1 MYLRQPE
8 MMKSTLFLTF
18 VPLSTTLWI
27 GCRKTQ
33 DILEDYS
40 AIYRVTDIWVE
51 HSTSQIKSSFSL
63 FNEKSTIEDNLLLF
77 NIFSY
82 YNGGYTFEAL
92 YIDNMLT
99 IPLQTISKTSAI
111 SGTGTVSC
119 ITFTLTST
127 DSFTGIST
135 TIQAFAVKQ

>member
-1 MYLRQPE
+1 

-51 HSTSQIKSSFSL
+51 HSTSQIKSTLSSHK
-63 FNEKSTIEDNLLLF
+63 EKSTIEDSLLLF

-82 YNGGYTFEAL
+82 YNGGYTFEAI
-92 YIDNMLT
+92 YIENILT
-99 IPLQTISKTSAI
+99 IPMQAI
-111 SGTGTVSC
+111 FQSSSICGAGTLSC
-119 ITFTLTST
+119 ITFSLSYT
-127 DSFTGIST
+127 DSLSGIST